1 MTACRSVAQGE
12 KRRNASRCESGGSS
26 PAIHGEDGHRAVV
39 PVIRSAESLI
49 VDPLIV
55 SPDPSAASTWI
66 CSIMASH
73 PVAKPDQSRCGLCV
87 DAASCQVSP
96 GRKRQRRE
104 TVRG

>member
-73 PVAKPDQSRCGLCV
+73 PVVYPPSSDIYAVTGRVAAAPPCSLSRALGAGV
-87 DAASCQVSP
+87 
-96 GRKRQRRE
+96 
-104 TVRG
+104 